1 MNQESIYIVASY
13 TDTVPGKL
21 ITARAKLKFWNRYD
35 GDTYSHISLSRD
47 SKLNNM
53 ISFARKEIGN
63 PFNSGMIK
71 EDIRKDMFT
80 RVPEKSKIAVMQLGV
95 SLEQVAAFTTNL
107 NRDWERRDN
116 FQFNYIGLVALLCTG
131 TFGLSRENHY
141 FCSQWATSILRE
153 SGIEIFEGKRPQDIR
168 PFDFYRVLKEYIIYE
183 GLTRDYPEEG
193 INNPPK
199 VYQYKGYERGK

>member
-35 GDTYSHISLSRD
+35 GDTYSHVSLSRD

-53 ISFARKEIGN
+53 ISFARKEMDN
-63 PFNSGMIK
+63 PFHSGMIK
-71 EDIRKDMFT
+71 EDIRKDMF
-80 RVPEKSKIAVMQLGV
+80 VLSPKKSKIAVMQLGIT
-95 SLEQVAAFTTNL
+95 SEQAVAFADNM
-107 NRDWERRDN
+107 ERAWAKRES

-131 TFGLSRENHY
+131 NVGLSRENHY

-153 SGIEIFEGKRPQDIR
+153 SGIEIFDGKRPQDIR
-168 PFDFYRVLKEYIIYE
+168 PFDFYRTLKDYIIYE
-183 GLTRDYPEEG
+183 GLTKDYPAEG

-199 VYQYKGYERGK
+199 VYQYKNHKGGK